1 MKPINNSLAI
11 IGPTASGKSSVAVE
25 IAKRIKGEIIGLDSR
40 QIYKDMAIGT
50 AQPSIKEQRGVVHHL
65 IGIKPPSETISAG
78 AYSKLV
84 LDVAKDI
91 KSRNHIPVLCGGSGL
106 YYRALTQG
114 IFDESKTDLKI
125 RKELEN
131 EYDQHGSE
139 TLMSKLISIDPDY
152 AKNVHPNNKK
162 RLIRALEIY
171 QSTGKTPTQ
180 NYNKQSNS
188 SKNNT
193 LDLFTIYLEW
203 EKSELNNRIKTRT
216 KEMLKA
222 GWIDEVKKLLKDYSD
237 AIIPPLD
244 SIGYREIVSYI
255 DDNTTLRSLEKT
267 IAIKTRQFSVRQIK
281 WFNKESIDLTIKM
294 KSNKSINQI
303 CDQVIN
309 EIQR

>member
-11 IGPTASGKSSVAVE
+11 IGPTASGKSTIAVE
-25 IAKRIKGEIIGLDSR
+25 IAKKIKGEVIGLDSR

-50 AQPSIKEQRGVVHHL
+50 AQPSINEQRGVSHHL
-65 IGIKPPSETISAG
+65 IGIKPPSEEISAG

-84 LDVAKDI
+84 LGVAKDI

-114 IFDESKTDLKI
+114 IFDDSKTDLKI
-125 RKELEN
+125 RKRLEN
-131 EYDQHGSE
+131 EYDKHGSE
-139 TLMSKLISIDPDY
+139 TLMSQLISIDPDY

-180 NYNKQSNS
+180 HYNKQSNS

-222 GWIDEVKKLLKDYSD
+222 GWIDEVKKLLNDYSD

-255 DDNTTLRSLEKT
+255 DDKTTLRSLEKT
-267 IAIKTRQFSVRQIK
+267 IDIKTS
-281 WFNKESIDLTIKM
+281 
-294 KSNKSINQI
+294 
-303 CDQVIN
+303 
-309 EIQR
+309 

>member
-11 IGPTASGKSSVAVE
+11 IGPTASGKSTVAVE
-25 IAKRIKGEIIGLDSR
+25 IAKKIKGEVIGLDSR

-50 AQPSIKEQRGVVHHL
+50 AQPSINEQRGVSHHL
-65 IGIKPPSETISAG
+65 IGIKPPSEEISAG

-139 TLMSKLISIDPDY
+139 TLMSQLISIDPDY

-180 NYNKQSNS
+180 HYNKQSNS

-255 DDNTTLRSLEKT
+255 DDKITLRSLEKT

-294 KSNKSINQI
+294 KSNKSISQI
-303 CDQVIN
+303 CDQIIY

>member
-11 IGPTASGKSSVAVE
+11 IGPTASGKSTIAVE
-25 IAKRIKGEIIGLDSR
+25 IAKKIKGEVIGLDSR

-50 AQPSIKEQRGVVHHL
+50 AQPSIKEQRGVLHHL
-65 IGIKPPSETISAG
+65 IGIKPPSESISAG

-180 NYNKQSNS
+180 HYNKQSHS

-255 DDNTTLRSLEKT
+255 DDKTTLRYLEKIIT
-267 IAIKTRQFSVRQIK
+267 IKTRQFSVRQIK

-294 KSNKSINQI
+294 KSNKSISQI
-303 CDQVIN
+303 CDQIIY

>member
-50 AQPSIKEQRGVVHHL
+50 AQPSIKEQRGVLHHL

-294 KSNKSINQI
+294 KSNKFINQI

>member
-11 IGPTASGKSSVAVE
+11 IGPTASGKSTIAVE
-25 IAKRIKGEIIGLDSR
+25 IAKKIKGEVIGLDSR

-50 AQPSIKEQRGVVHHL
+50 AQPSINEQRGVSHHL
-65 IGIKPPSETISAG
+65 IGIKPPSEEISAG

-125 RKELEN
+125 RKKLEN

-193 LDLFTIYLEW
+193 LDLFAIYLEW

-222 GWIDEVKKLLKDYSD
+222 GWIDEVKQLLKDYSD

>member
-1 MKPINNSLAI
+1 LKPINNSIAI
-11 IGPTASGKSSVAVE
+11 IGPTASGKSTVAVE
-25 IAKRIKGEIIGLDSR
+25 IAKRIKGEVIGLDSR

-50 AQPSIKEQRGVVHHL
+50 AQPSIKEQRGVPHHL
-65 IGIKPPSETISAG
+65 IGIKSPSEAISAG

-139 TLMSKLISIDPDY
+139 TLMSQLISIDPEY

-180 NYNKQSNS
+180 HYNKQANS

-193 LDLFTIYLEW
+193 LDLITIYLEW
-203 EKSELNNRIKTRT
+203 EKSKLNNRIKTRT

-222 GWIDEVKKLLKDYSD
+222 GWINEVKKLLKDYSD

-255 DDNTTLRSLEKT
+255 DDKTTLRSLEKT

-294 KSNKSINQI
+294 KSNKSVKQI
-303 CDQVIN
+303 CDQIIKKI
-309 EIQR
+309 ER

>member
-1 MKPINNSLAI
+1 MQIDNSLAI
-11 IGPTASGKSSVAVE
+11 IGPTASGKTKVAVE
-25 IAKRIKGEIIGLDSR
+25 IAKRIEGEIIGLDSR

-50 AQPSIKEQRGVVHHL
+50 AQPSIKEQRGVLHHL
-65 IGIKPPSETISAG
+65 IGIKPPTETISAG

-131 EYDQHGSE
+131 EYDQHGFE
-139 TLMSKLISIDPDY
+139 TLMSQLLSIDPDY

-180 NYNKQSNS
+180 HYNKQSNS

-222 GWIDEVKKLLKDYSD
+222 GWIDEVKNLLKDYSD

-255 DDNTTLRSLEKT
+255 DNKTTLRSLKKT

-303 CDQVIN
+303 CDQIIN

>member
-1 MKPINNSLAI
+1 LKPINNSLAI
-11 IGPTASGKSSVAVE
+11 IGPTASGKSTVAVE

-294 KSNKSINQI
+294 KSNKFINQI

>member
-50 AQPSIKEQRGVVHHL
+50 AQPSIKEQRGVLHHL

-255 DDNTTLRSLEKT
+255 DDNTTLRSLEET

>member
-1 MKPINNSLAI
+1 LKPINNSLAI
-11 IGPTASGKSSVAVE
+11 IGPTASGKSTVAVE
-25 IAKRIKGEIIGLDSR
+25 IAKRIKGEVIGLDSR

-50 AQPSIKEQRGVVHHL
+50 AQPSIKEQRGVLHHL
-65 IGIKPPSETISAG
+65 IGIKPPSESISAG

-84 LDVAKDI
+84 LGVAKDI

-114 IFDESKTDLKI
+114 IFDDSKTDLKI
-125 RKELEN
+125 RKRLEN
-131 EYDQHGSE
+131 EYDKHGSE
-139 TLMSKLISIDPDY
+139 TLMSQLISIDPDY

-180 NYNKQSNS
+180 HYNKQSHS

-222 GWIDEVKKLLKDYSD
+222 GWIDEVKQLLKDYSD

-255 DDNTTLRSLEKT
+255 DDKITLRSLEKI

-294 KSNKSINQI
+294 KSNKSISQI
-303 CDQVIN
+303 CDQIIY